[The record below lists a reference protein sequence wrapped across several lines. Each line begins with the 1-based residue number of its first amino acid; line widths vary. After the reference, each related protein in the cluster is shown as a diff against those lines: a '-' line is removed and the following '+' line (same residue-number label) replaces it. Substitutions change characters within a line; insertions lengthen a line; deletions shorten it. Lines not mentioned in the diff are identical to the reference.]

1 MVPIQKKILSALA
14 LAFAA
19 ALTLAAP
26 CLAKTHRQPAQTA
39 WVGSWAASQQL
50 PEPANALPPEDL
62 RDATLRQIVHLSLG
76 GGTLR
81 VHLSNAFGTEPLH
94 FTSVHIAVPLSGV
107 VALLGGLSV
116 LLGFRTRYGAALIAL
131 FLVPVTLTMHA
142 FWNVSDPPMHQM
154 QQISFMKNLSILG
167 GALTLLCAGGG
178 PFSLDAHFGHGDDE
192 AT

>member
-1 MVPIQKKILSALA
+1 MSTDVLHHGLHHHVSSDEGDRPAALGYLAPVGRA
-14 LAFAA
+14 LFAA
-19 ALTLAAP
+19 IFLTSSIG
-26 CLAKTHRQPAQTA
+26 HFSQGMIQH
-39 WVGSWAASQQL
+39 AASQGV
-50 PEPANALPPEDL
+50 PFA
-62 RDATLRQIVHLSLG
+62 
-76 GGTLR
+76 
-81 VHLSNAFGTEPLH
+81 
-94 FTSVHIAVPLSGV
+94 HIAVPLSGV

-142 FWNVSDPPMHQM
+142 FWNVSDPAMHQM

-167 GALTLLCAGGG
+167 GALTLLYAGGG